1 MIKIKIVAIGKV
13 KEDYFL
19 KGIEEYSKRLQ
30 KFCEFEIVEVKE
42 VNYKNPTTAEIEQI
56 IKKES
61 ELISSHL
68 TGAVVAMAIE
78 GKLLSTSDLKDYIDK
93 KSVSGQS
100 EITFVI
106 GGSYGL
112 DENIKNRAT
121 DKISLSKM
129 TFPHT
134 MARLI
139 LTEQIYRAFT
149 IMNNLPYHK

>member
-149 IMNNLPYHK
+149 IMNNLTYHK